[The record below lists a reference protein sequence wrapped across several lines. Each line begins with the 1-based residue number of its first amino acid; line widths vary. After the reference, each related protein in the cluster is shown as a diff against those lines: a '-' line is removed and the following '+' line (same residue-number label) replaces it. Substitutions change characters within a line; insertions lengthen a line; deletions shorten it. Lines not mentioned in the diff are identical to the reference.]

1 MLELL
6 NMTIE
11 PSNLKRIKINEPLYV
26 TKELSNVILKLHN
39 MIMELSNVK
48 KKRKLPNVRK

>member
-1 MLELL
+1 MLELF

-48 KKRKLPNVRK
+48 KKIGNYQM